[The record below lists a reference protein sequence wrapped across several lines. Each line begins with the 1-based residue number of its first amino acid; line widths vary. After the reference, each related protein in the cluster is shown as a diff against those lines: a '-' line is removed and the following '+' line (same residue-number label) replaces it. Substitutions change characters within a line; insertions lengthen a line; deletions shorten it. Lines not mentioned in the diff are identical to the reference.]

1 MREKI
6 TNLGDSPALV
16 LSPEI
21 LAQMGLSVG
30 DEIGITLAG
39 GVLTVRPLPD
49 AARAATIQA
58 AMDDVF
64 ARRADALRR
73 LS

>member
-1 MREKI
+1 MKSLDTRI
-6 TNLGDSPALV
+6 
-16 LSPEI
+16 
-21 LAQMGLSVG
+21 SVG
-30 DEIGITLAG
+30 DEIEIVLAD
-39 GVLTVRPLPD
+39 GVLTVRPLRD
-49 AARAATIQA
+49 EERAAKYQA